1 MRGRRGILVVL
12 VVFLNL
18 NIGFLESWNLVLEVS
33 KHVLLVSRILL
44 AGLVM
49 TTAIASFAQTPE
61 QPRTRPVLRSTG
73 VYAGNQEQPTNR
85 GSNEIDE
92 GSVVRVSTSLIT
104 VPAVVMDRNGR
115 YIANLRKE
123 DFHIYEDG
131 VEQNVAYFA
140 SVERPFT
147 VALMLDV
154 SGSTQSQL
162 SQIREAANTFVSRL
176 RANDRM
182 MAITFDGQIHV
193 LTEAEDVSAI
203 RRSKLH
209 IPAVTDGTV
218 LYDAVDF
225 ALKQMAQIPGR
236 KAIVLM
242 TDGVDQ
248 NSAATLKKTMDG
260 IAEQDVLVY
269 AVQYNTLPQLPQRLS
284 QIKNEKAR
292 RKVQERLMK
301 GYATS
306 EPYLR
311 TLAEKTGGRFYK
323 ADDLSDVGPAFEAI
337 TSELGVQYSLGY
349 YPKQNSGA
357 GAERGIK
364 VRVRYPNLVVR
375 ARDSYT
381 TSPAIA
387 RSGGN

>member
-1 MRGRRGILVVL
+1 MTVRVPAAFLTILFSL
-12 VVFLNL
+12 V
-18 NIGFLESWNLVLEVS
+18 W
-33 KHVLLVSRILL
+33 
-44 AGLVM
+44 AGSLC
-49 TTAIASFAQTPE
+49 AQTPE
-61 QPRTRPVLRSTG
+61 QPRPRPVLRSGGT
-73 VYAGNQEQPTNR
+73 YSSNQSESQNASNKS
-85 GSNEIDE
+85 SNEVDE
-92 GSVVRVSTSLIT
+92 GSIVRVSTSLIT

-115 YIANLRKE
+115 YIPNLKKE
-123 DFHIYEDG
+123 DFRIYEDG

-162 SQIREAANTFVSRL
+162 TQIREAANTFVSRL
-176 RANDRM
+176 RSNDRM

-193 LTEAEDVSAI
+193 LTEAADVSAI

-225 ALKQMAQIPGR
+225 ALKRMAQIPGR

-248 NSAATLKKTMDG
+248 NSTASLKSTLNG
-260 IAEQDVLVY
+260 VAEQDVLIY

-301 GYATS
+301 GYAVS

-311 TLAEKTGGRFYK
+311 SLAEKTGGRFYR

-349 YPKQNSGA
+349 YPKENSGA
-357 GAERGIK
+357 GTARGIK
-364 VRVRYPNLVVR
+364 VRVRYPNMVVR

-381 TSPAIA
+381 TAPTVA
-387 RSGGN
+387 RQSGGN

>member
-1 MRGRRGILVVL
+1 MTVRVPAAFLTILVSL
-12 VVFLNL
+12 V
-18 NIGFLESWNLVLEVS
+18 WVS
-33 KHVLLVSRILL
+33 ALC
-44 AGLVM
+44 
-49 TTAIASFAQTPE
+49 AQTIEP
-61 QPRTRPVLRSTG
+61 TRKAPVLRSGGT
-73 VYAGNQEQPTNR
+73 YSTNQTESQQAKESASPD
-85 GSNEIDE
+85 IDE

-104 VPAVVMDRNGR
+104 IPALVMDRNGR
-115 YIANLRKE
+115 YIPNLKKE
-123 DFHIYEDG
+123 DFHIFEDG
-131 VEQNVAYFA
+131 VEQQVAYFA
-140 SVERPFT
+140 SVEKPFT

-154 SGSTQSQL
+154 SGSTQSEM

-176 RANDRM
+176 RGNDRL
-182 MAITFDGQIHV
+182 MAITFDGNINV
-193 LTEAEDVSAI
+193 LTEAENVSAV

-225 ALKQMAQIPGR
+225 VLKRMAQIPGR

-248 NSAATLKKTMDG
+248 NSTAATLKSTLNEIG
-260 IAEQDVLVY
+260 EQDVLVY
-269 AVQYNTLPQLPQRLS
+269 TVQYNTLPQLPQRLT

-301 GYATS
+301 GYAVS

-311 TLAEKTGGRFYK
+311 SLAEKTGGRFYK
-323 ADDLSDVGPAFEAI
+323 ADDLSNVGPAFEAI
-337 TSELGVQYSLGY
+337 TAELGVQYSLGY
-349 YPKQNSGA
+349 YPKQKTGPS
-357 GAERGIK
+357 AERGIK
-364 VRVRYPNLVVR
+364 VRVRFPNLVVR

-387 RSGGN
+387 RYNVGK

>member
-1 MRGRRGILVVL
+1 MTSRITAVL
-12 VVFLNL
+12 ITVFL
-18 NIGFLESWNLVLEVS
+18 FTFCV
-33 KHVLLVSRILL
+33 
-44 AGLVM
+44 
-49 TTAIASFAQTPE
+49 ASIHAQRTP
-61 QPRTRPVLRSTG
+61 PVLRSS
-73 VYAGNQEQPTNR
+73 GNQSPTQNQTTNAAN
-85 GSNEIDE
+85 SEPAEVDE
-92 GSVVRVSTSLIT
+92 GSVLRVSTSLIT
-104 VPAVVMDRNGR
+104 VPAIVMDRNGR

-123 DFHIYEDG
+123 DFRIYEDG
-131 VEQNVAYFA
+131 VEQQLTYFA
-140 SVERPFT
+140 SVEKPFT

-162 SQIREAANTFVSRL
+162 AQIREAANTFLSRL
-176 RANDRM
+176 RASDRL

-193 LTEAEDVSAI
+193 LTEAANVSVI
-203 RRSKLH
+203 RRGKLR

-225 ALKQMAQIPGR
+225 ALKRMAQIPGR

-248 NSAATLKKTMDG
+248 SSRVSMKQTLAD
-260 IAEQDVLVY
+260 IAEEDVLVY
-269 AVQYNTLPQLPQRLS
+269 TVQYNTLPQLPERLS
-284 QIKNEKAR
+284 RIQNEKAR

-301 GYATS
+301 GYALS

-311 TLAEKTGGRFYK
+311 ALAEKTGGRFYR
-323 ADDLSDVGPAFEAI
+323 ADDLREVGPAFEAI

-349 YPKQNSGA
+349 YPKPTTSA
-357 GAERGIK
+357 SADRSIK

-381 TSPAIA
+381 TAPAIA
-387 RSGGN
+387 KQ

>member
-1 MRGRRGILVVL
+1 MTLRAT
-12 VVFLNL
+12 
-18 NIGFLESWNLVLEVS
+18 VS
-33 KHVLLVSRILL
+33 LL
-44 AGLVM
+44 AVLFLMAFAGSL
-49 TTAIASFAQTPE
+49 SAQTPE
-61 QPRTRPVLRSTG
+61 QPRTAPVLRSGATYSQG
-73 VYAGNQEQPTNR
+73 QKQDPSTN
-85 GSNEIDE
+85 GADSPAEIDE

-123 DFHIYEDG
+123 DFRIFEDG
-131 VEQNVAYFA
+131 VEQSLSYFA
-140 SVERPFT
+140 AVERPFT

-154 SGSTQSQL
+154 SGSTQTQL
-162 SQIREAANTFVSRL
+162 SQIREAANVFVSRL

-182 MAITFDGQIHV
+182 MAITFDGKINV
-193 LTEAEDVSAI
+193 LTEAADI
-203 RRSKLH
+203 RTIRSSKLH

-225 ALKQMAQIPGR
+225 TLKRMAQIPGR

-248 NSAATLKKTMDG
+248 SSAATLKSTLSE
-260 IAEQDVLVY
+260 IAEQDVLIY
-269 AVQYNTLPQLPQRLS
+269 TVQYNTLPQLPQRLS

-292 RKVQERLMK
+292 KKVQERLMK
-301 GYATS
+301 GYAVS

-311 TLAEKTGGRFYK
+311 ALADKTGGRFYR
-323 ADDLSDVGPAFEAI
+323 AEDLRDVGPAFEAI

-381 TSPAIA
+381 TAPTIA
-387 RSGGN
+387 RQNGGN

>member
-1 MRGRRGILVVL
+1 MSIRVPAAFLTILVSL
-12 VVFLNL
+12 V
-18 NIGFLESWNLVLEVS
+18 W
-33 KHVLLVSRILL
+33 
-44 AGLVM
+44 AGALC
-49 TTAIASFAQTPE
+49 AQTAE
-61 QPRTRPVLRSTG
+61 QPRKAPVLRSGGT
-73 VYAGNQEQPTNR
+73 YSTNQTESQKANEKAGDNASP
-85 GSNEIDE
+85 EIDE
-92 GSVVRVSTSLIT
+92 GSVLRVSTSLIT

-115 YIANLRKE
+115 YIPNLKKE
-123 DFHIYEDG
+123 DFRIYEDG
-131 VEQNVAYFA
+131 VEQSVAYFA

-162 SQIREAANTFVSRL
+162 TQIRAAANTFVSRL

-182 MAITFDGQIHV
+182 MAITFDGKINV

-225 ALKQMAQIPGR
+225 ALKRMAQIPGR

-248 NSAATLKKTMDG
+248 NSAATLKSTLND
-260 IAEQDVLVY
+260 IAEQDVLIY
-269 AVQYNTLPQLPQRLS
+269 TVQYNTLPQLPQRLS

-301 GYATS
+301 GYAVS

-311 TLAEKTGGRFYK
+311 TLAEKTGGRFYR
-323 ADDLSDVGPAFEAI
+323 AADLSDVGPAFEAI

-349 YPKQNSGA
+349 YPKQTSGA

-381 TSPAIA
+381 TSPALA
-387 RSGGN
+387 RQSSGN

>member
-1 MRGRRGILVVL
+1 MIVRVPAA
-12 VVFLNL
+12 FLT
-18 NIGFLESWNLVLEVS
+18 F
-33 KHVLLVSRILL
+33 LVSLIW
-44 AGLVM
+44 AGPLC
-49 TTAIASFAQTPE
+49 AQQRTP
-61 QPRTRPVLRSTG
+61 PVLRSGGT
-73 VYAGNQEQPTNR
+73 YSSNQADSQKDKNS
-85 GSNEIDE
+85 GSTDVDE
-92 GSVVRVSTSLIT
+92 GSVVRVSTSLIS

-115 YIANLRKE
+115 YIPNLKKE
-123 DFHIYEDG
+123 DFRIFEDG
-131 VEQNVAYFA
+131 VEQRVAYFA

-162 SQIREAANTFVSRL
+162 SQIREAANTFVSHL
-176 RANDRM
+176 RANDRL

-193 LTEAEDVSAI
+193 LTEAEDVSTI
-203 RRSKLH
+203 RRTKLH

-218 LYDAVDF
+218 LYDAVDL
-225 ALKQMAQIPGR
+225 ALKRMAQIPGR

-248 NSAATLKKTMDG
+248 NSVATLKSTVG
-260 IAEQDVLVY
+260 EIAEQDVLFY
-269 AVQYNTLPQLPQRLS
+269 TVQYNTLPQLPQRLS

-292 RKVQERLMK
+292 RKIQERLMK
-301 GYATS
+301 GYALS

-323 ADDLSDVGPAFEAI
+323 ADDLRDVGPAFAAI

-349 YPKQNSGA
+349 YPKANSSTA
-357 GAERGIK
+357 TQRAIK

-381 TSPAIA
+381 TAPTVAQ
-387 RSGGN
+387 

>member
-1 MRGRRGILVVL
+1 MTVRAAAAFLLVL
-12 VVFLNL
+12 V
-18 NIGFLESWNLVLEVS
+18 WA
-33 KHVLLVSRILL
+33 
-44 AGLVM
+44 AGLW
-49 TTAIASFAQTPE
+49 AQTPA
-61 QPRTRPVLRSTG
+61 QPRTAPVLRSGAT
-73 VYAGNQEQPTNR
+73 YSNNQKESPKPDE
-85 GSNEIDE
+85 GSNDVDE
-92 GSVVRVSTSLIT
+92 GSVVRVSTSLIS

-115 YIANLRKE
+115 YIPNLKKE
-123 DFHIYEDG
+123 DFRIYEDG

-140 SVERPFT
+140 SVARPFT

-162 SQIREAANTFVSRL
+162 SQIREAANTFVSHL
-176 RANDRM
+176 RANDRL
-182 MAITFDGQIHV
+182 MAITFDGQVNV
-193 LTEAEDVSAI
+193 LTEATDVSVI

-218 LYDAVDF
+218 LYDAVDL
-225 ALKQMAQIPGR
+225 ALKRMAQIPGR

-248 NSAATLKKTMDG
+248 NSVATFKSTVSA
-260 IAEQDVLVY
+260 IAEQDVLIY
-269 AVQYNTLPQLPQRLS
+269 TVQYNTLPQLPQRLS
-284 QIKNEKAR
+284 QIKNEKV
-292 RKVQERLMK
+292 RKKIQDRLMK
-301 GYATS
+301 GYAVS

-349 YPKQNSGA
+349 YPKKTSG
-357 GAERGIK
+357 GATERGIK
-364 VRVRYPNLVVR
+364 VRVRYPNMVVR

-387 RSGGN
+387 RQNGN